1 MAHEV
6 EVRRQPQRVRKSQVG
21 IKPGPCKLLP
31 RTAGFS
37 MYDAHERAARFLI
50 GGVIGLL
57 IVLIL
62 ISLVAS

>member
-1 MAHEV
+1 
-6 EVRRQPQRVRKSQVG
+6 
-21 IKPGPCKLLP
+21 
-31 RTAGFS
+31 
-37 MYDAHERAARFLI
+37 MYDAHERAARFLV